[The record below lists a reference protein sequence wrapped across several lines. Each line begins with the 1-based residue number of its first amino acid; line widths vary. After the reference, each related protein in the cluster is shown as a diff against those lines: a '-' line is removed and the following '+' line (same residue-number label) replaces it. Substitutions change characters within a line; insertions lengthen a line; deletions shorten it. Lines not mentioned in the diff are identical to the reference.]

1 MSIKVAIKVHIK
13 QKESKNNQVTKI
25 KLEEIVLS
33 LSAVKWMYVF
43 FDYIWSEQSMVLVT
57 DKRGGRNFFS
67 PFFSG
72 KVQWINPWTVSKKKK
87 KSWMI

>member
-33 LSAVKWMYVF
+33 LSAVK
-43 FDYIWSEQSMVLVT
+43 
-57 DKRGGRNFFS
+57 
-67 PFFSG
+67 
-72 KVQWINPWTVSKKKK
+72 
-87 KSWMI
+87 